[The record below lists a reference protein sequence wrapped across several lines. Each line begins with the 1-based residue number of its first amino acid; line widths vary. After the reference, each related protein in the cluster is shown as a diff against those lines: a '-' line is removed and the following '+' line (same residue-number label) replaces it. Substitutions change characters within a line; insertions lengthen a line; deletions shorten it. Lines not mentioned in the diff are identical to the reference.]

1 VRLSFANPAVV
12 TLYICIHFVMRCYAV
27 VHAHS
32 QLVKALVDLY
42 EKYRGQYGWHDR
54 ELVVT

>member
-1 VRLSFANPAVV
+1 MAVGAPIPV
-12 TLYICIHFVMRCYAV
+12 PKIAPGQPGYADAV
-27 VHAHS
+27 DDAHS